1 MKAFRYLTALGLGAA
16 VSLGDATSPPPAQA
30 QTADPAET
38 TALVAANLVPETQ
51 PEAQLET
58 QPELEVPDGEPS
70 ALSQVDAE
78 AATEVAEQEAVAQEE
93 EAIAIAVIEVEEP
106 SQDSA
111 DSQNAT
117 LQNPELEV
125 SQQATTELHTVAEA
139 PETETTEIENSAVS
153 ASVAGLLTTTPVI
166 ELAQAIAPA
175 EASEEAPE
183 VTEIPV
189 EVAEVEVEV
198 AEVAET
204 VEEATNEV
212 AQAAEDSVPVEES
225 ADPIEQEFLGEPALV
240 PEEKI
245 QAGGAVESAP
255 KGTSLIDTQPNLLRP
270 VNADDVVVETAE
282 NITLEQAI
290 EIARQNSPTIRIRQL
305 EVERAEAAV
314 DQAKAAFSPQLST
327 QSGLTQTGAGVRSQE
342 IYDEVNDVADP
353 NGNAD
358 TKTRTQTT
366 TLAGN
371 VRLDYNI
378 IQPGR
383 RSAIRAATKQKEQ
396 AELTL
401 NQDLAQLRL
410 DVSTDYYAVQE
421 ADEQVKISASAV
433 ESALKSLQ
441 DAQALER
448 AGVGTRFA
456 VLQAEVQL
464 ANEEQ
469 NRINAISSQNQTRRA
484 LAQRLSIPENFG
496 VASADTVQAAGQ
508 WERSLED
515 SIILAYQNRV
525 ELDSQLLSR
534 EISEA
539 QRESALAANRPSL
552 GLFAQVGPQFSFQD
566 QRVSDND
573 DSGANSRTGTR
584 AEQLNYTVGL
594 QFNWRFFDG
603 GGTKASARQQELNKA
618 IAEEQFENTRDGI
631 RQQVENAFYSLQ
643 ANFNNIST
651 SKKGVQQAASAL
663 RLARLRFQAGVG
675 TQTEVVDAERDLTTA
690 RGNEV
695 SAILNYNRALVQ
707 MRRAVGETLVA
718 PAYESPVYQ
727 EASN

>member
-38 TALVAANLVPETQ
+38 TALVAANLVPE
-51 PEAQLET
+51 A
-58 QPELEVPDGEPS
+58 QPELDALDGASSSLTPADGEAAIETAP
-70 ALSQVDAE
+70 QV
-78 AATEVAEQEAVAQEE
+78 TAEQVTTAQEE
-93 EAIAIAVIEVEEP
+93 EAIAIAVTEVEEP
-106 SQDSA
+106 S
-111 DSQNAT
+111 
-117 LQNPELEV
+117 PV
-125 SQQATTELHTVAEA
+125 SSEAQSTELASSELKEPQAGTESLKSVAE
-139 PETETTEIENSAVS
+139 TSEIEVAELSDTEVTE
-153 ASVAGLLTTTPVI
+153 SVAGLLTTPPVV

-183 VTEIPV
+183 ITEIPV
-189 EVAEVEVEV
+189 EVV
-198 AEVAET
+198 ET
-204 VEEATNEV
+204 VEEATEEV
-212 AQAAEDSVPVEES
+212 AQAAEESVPVEES
-225 ADPIEQEFLGEPALV
+225 ADPIEQEFLGEPTLT
-240 PEEKI
+240 PEEPI
-245 QAGGAVESAP
+245 QNDGGIESAP

-282 NITLEQAI
+282 SITLEQAI
-290 EIARQNSPTIRIRQL
+290 EIARQNNPTIRIRQL
-305 EVERAEAAV
+305 EVERAEASV
-314 DQAKAAFSPQLST
+314 DQAKAALSPQIATNAGLSQNGT
-327 QSGLTQTGAGVRSQE
+327 AIRAQQLYNEAEDPAGNSINNNE
-342 IYDEVNDVADP
+342 T
-353 NGNAD
+353 D

-366 TLAGN
+366 GLSGN
-371 VRLDYNI
+371 VRLDYSI

-383 RSAIRAATKQKEQ
+383 RAQIRVAEKQKEQ
-396 AELTL
+396 AELLL

-410 DVSTDYYAVQE
+410 DVSTEYYAVQE

-469 NRINAISSQNQTRRA
+469 NRINAISSQNQTRRI

-508 WERSLED
+508 WDRSLED

-525 ELDSQLLSR
+525 ELDNQLLGR
-534 EISEA
+534 EINDA
-539 QRESALAANRPSL
+539 QREVALAPNRPTL
-552 GLFAQVGPQFSFQD
+552 GLFAEVGPQFAFQD

-573 DSGANSRTGTR
+573 DSDASSRVGTR
-584 AEQLNYTVGL
+584 SNQLEYTVGL
-594 QFNWRFFDG
+594 SFQWRFFDG
-603 GGTKASARQQELNKA
+603 GGTKAAARQSELNKA
-618 IAEEQFENTRDGI
+618 IAEEQFESVRDGV
-631 RQQVENAFYSLQ
+631 RQQVENAFFSLQ

-695 SAILNYNRALVQ
+695 TAILNYNRALVQ